1 MFSSFSEATA
11 YLVKNLNTY
20 DPNNPFDEAEVRE
33 TLFDA
38 VFTSIDDDMLERSL
52 TESDKILLET
62 QSGNEDIVLSILANR
77 IPNFYTLLT
86 DTVAELLHEYM
97 TEDDDDDLS

>member
-11 YLVKNLNTY
+11 YLQHNLNIF
-20 DPNNPFDEAEVRE
+20 DPNNPFDEEEVRE

-38 VFTSIDDDMLERSL
+38 VFAKIDDATLDASL
-52 TESDKILLET
+52 TESDKTLLET
-62 QSGNEDIVLSILANR
+62 SEGDENLVISILANR

-97 TEDDDDDLS
+97 SEEEEGE